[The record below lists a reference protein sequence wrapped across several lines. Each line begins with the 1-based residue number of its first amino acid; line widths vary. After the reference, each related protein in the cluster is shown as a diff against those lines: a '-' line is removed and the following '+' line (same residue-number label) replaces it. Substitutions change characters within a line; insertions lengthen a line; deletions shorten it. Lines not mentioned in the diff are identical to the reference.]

1 LKEIK
6 IYKVGMASNIIKF
19 IPNFINNGP
28 MVWKVKEEL
37 NRQHSDII
45 SGKKESKESRLKIPH
60 LMFCSRA

>member
-1 LKEIK
+1 
-6 IYKVGMASNIIKF
+6 MASNIIKF